1 MLKTQFQLFDPENTG
16 HITQASLQ
24 LLLPAHSI
32 RATPGVI
39 AQLVNE
45 LDTNQNGLI
54 EFDEFMRVRD
64 EARWKAGEG
73 EREESKGPDRW
84 SPSTCRVC
92 ACVDRCRAQLAYRLK
107 KGGTS
112 NWRQIM
118 DATAPSANHLDLA
131 EVRARR
137 APHGTAPCR

>member
-64 EARWKAGEG
+64 EARRKAGEG
-73 EREESKGPDRW
+73 GREEQGP
-84 SPSTCRVC
+84 
-92 ACVDRCRAQLAYRLK
+92 
-107 KGGTS
+107 
-112 NWRQIM
+112 
-118 DATAPSANHLDLA
+118 
-131 EVRARR
+131 
-137 APHGTAPCR
+137 